1 MDEKLTA
8 QLQEWLNTPA
18 EERSV
23 ETGAMLVRRITRN
36 VVLANNYE
44 RLPLRFGKMVE
55 YQLRKCLPMRL
66 DKKTHDD
73 VVQMS
78 KQVKQIS
85 KDHKLDEPIP
95 GNPKQSE
102 ERRLQRVE
110 PFRSG
115 KRKDHDSLPEDI
127 QACYAENLHLMQQ
140 MRHNRAQLL
149 VIMNTKD
156 KTVCQDNDRYP
167 FVKEIINLDARYRAN
182 WQKYDEYVAQDGD
195 N

>member
-18 EERSV
+18 EKRNV
-23 ETGAMLVRRITRN
+23 ATGAMLVRRITRN
-36 VVLANNYE
+36 VLLAQNYE
-44 RLPLRFGKMVE
+44 RVPSRFGEMVE
-55 YQLRKCLPMRL
+55 YQLSKFLPMRL
-66 DKKTHDD
+66 AKKTHDD
-73 VVQMS
+73 VVRMSAQVEKIS
-78 KQVKQIS
+78 KQ
-85 KDHKLDEPIP
+85 HKLDEPIP

-127 QACYAENLHLMQQ
+127 QACYAENLNLLQQ

-149 VIMNTKD
+149 VIVNGPQSSCPD
-156 KTVCQDNDRYP
+156 GDRYP
-167 FVKEIINLDARYRAN
+167 FVKEIIDLDERYREN
-182 WQKYDEYVAQDGD
+182 WRKYDEYVAPDGGK
-195 N
+195 